1 MILSRF
7 RPPSFKTCIIRFK
20 ISEELLEPSQRS
32 KLRGICYVSNG
43 SYVSSIRK
51 RKDGDLDY
59 NFFVSKS
66 KVSEGRYYYFCRIYS
81 GKLVENLNKLF
92 ENQTMINEY
101 AIFFDGAIHI
111 RFSFYEK
118 YSHIVSNFIK
128 ENYENGIE
136 VVYLGNF
143 TNVDAEMKS
152 EGLGLKIITLRMEVP
167 QYLLET
173 DPSTSVK
180 WIRFIRNFN
189 MENFNSLYL
198 IQNNG
203 LNNIP
208 DMFRAVDASIGLYE
222 GETSNEI
229 IQELENMIIETGLR
243 PVISTNEFD
252 GKYLWLEYFVIERD
266 LTSIIRIMGD
276 LKDRNSE
283 WKGLIFKI
291 NSASDE

>member
-7 RPPSFKTCIIRFK
+7 RPPSFKTCIIRFR
-20 ISEELLEPSQRS
+20 ISEELLEPSQRA
-32 KLRGICYVSNG
+32 KLRGICYVNNG

-51 RKDGDLDY
+51 RKESDLDY

-66 KVSEGRYYYFCRIYS
+66 RVSEGKYYYFCRIYS
-81 GKLVENLNKLF
+81 GKLVENLNRLF

-101 AIFFDGAIHI
+101 AIFFEGAIHI

-118 YSHIVSNFIK
+118 YSQIVSNFIK

-136 VVYLGNF
+136 VVYLGSF
-143 TNVDAEMKS
+143 TNVDTEMKS

-167 QYLLET
+167 DYLLDT

-189 MENFNSLYL
+189 SENFNSLYL
-198 IQNNG
+198 IDDSGMNH
-203 LNNIP
+203 IP
-208 DMFRAVDASIGLYE
+208 SMFKPVDATIGLYE

-229 IQELENMIIETGLR
+229 IQKLEGMIIETGLR

-276 LKDRNSE
+276 LIESNSD